1 MSDVMLLLLLYHFR
15 KDDVS
20 KAGGRKT
27 KDLLLLQLCQYSSCP
42 QGSCLNSVLP
52 ICKIKRFESL
62 TIDFS
67 QSIKIF
73 ILKALLLFKI
83 NALQLQLFICIV
95 AEERILSHE
104 SGQSCAGAV

>member
-1 MSDVMLLLLLYHFR
+1 MSDAMLLLLLYHFR

-20 KAGGRKT
+20 KAGGRKA

-95 AEERILSHE
+95 AKERILSHE